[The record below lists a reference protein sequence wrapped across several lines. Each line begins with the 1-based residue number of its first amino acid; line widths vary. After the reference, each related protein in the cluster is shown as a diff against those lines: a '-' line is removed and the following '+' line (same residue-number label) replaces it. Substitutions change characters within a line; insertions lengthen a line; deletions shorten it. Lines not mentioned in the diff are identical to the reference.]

1 MEYENLRPLGI
12 GEILDSALRIYRS
25 RFGAL
30 VAAVAFVVVPLHV
43 VQFLFQ
49 ISQPTTHIVRSQG
62 QVFESSGPS
71 AGTTLALLVVTVL
84 VSLFTTA
91 FAQGASMRIIAD
103 QYLGTET
110 SWSASLRGALRQF
123 RSLIWVAILAG
134 LSWVVGGF
142 LCVIPG
148 VFAYVLFSVSIPAL
162 LMEGNKGTKALGRS
176 RTLVIGRWWPT
187 FAALLVIFL
196 LTFVLTSLASLV
208 VGGTTI
214 LTRNA
219 SPSTGVRAIQSAITT
234 LITVFTT
241 PMTAAVATVIY
252 FDLRVRKEGFDIAL
266 MVQRL
271 APVTAPIAPVGMPTT
286 PQPTPPQ
293 PTPPPSDLSWSAP
306 ATWPAPAAAPPPRRS
321 PWADAPP
328 PDAPPV
334 DGSPPDGSPPPPPPA

>member
-30 VAAVAFVVVPLHV
+30 VAVVAFVVVPLQI
-43 VQFLFQ
+43 VQFLVR
-49 ISQPTTHIVRSQG
+49 ISQPTTHTIRSQG
-62 QVFESSGPS
+62 FSYQTGGPS
-71 AGTTLALLVVTVL
+71 AGTTLALLAVTVL

-103 QYLGTET
+103 HYLGTET

-123 RSLIWVAILAG
+123 RSLLWVAILVG

-142 LCVIPG
+142 LCGIPG

-196 LTFVLTSLASLV
+196 LSFLITSLASIV
-208 VGGTTI
+208 VGGSTI
-214 LTRNA
+214 FA
-219 SPSTGVRAIQSAITT
+219 GSVSSSTGVQAMQSAITT

-266 MVQRL
+266 MAQRL
-271 APVTAPIAPVGMPTT
+271 APVTAPMGPAGMSTT
-286 PQPTPPQ
+286 PQPTPP
-293 PTPPPSDLSWSAP
+293 PGDLSWSAP
-306 ATWPAPAAAPPPRRS
+306 VAWPAPTAAPPTVRS

-334 DGSPPDGSPPPPPPA
+334 DGSPPPPPPPPPA